1 MATADGAHVE
11 IVEPDHEPGSGVLPL
26 TVRVNGT
33 DVGTLAAYP
42 KIRAGDG
49 RTQCTVT
56 LVLVPSLLE
65 VKGDEADRS
74 SGSKIGFS

>member
-1 MATADGAHVE
+1 MADGAVVE
-11 IVEPDHEPGSGVLPL
+11 IVEPDHTAGDGVLPL

-49 RTQCTVT
+49 RTPCTVT
-56 LVLVPSLLE
+56 LVLVPSRLE
-65 VKGDEADRS
+65 VKGDEEDLS
-74 SGSKIGFS
+74 SGSKIGFR